1 MRRFDLLDEYTSVAV
16 PRFST
21 ARARP
26 PVHRD
31 TEGDHT
37 RSNWR
42 YGLAGVIAILLVA
55 LVAL

>member
-31 TEGDHT
+31 IEGRA

-42 YGLAGVIAILLVA
+42 YGLAGVVAILLIV

>member
-26 PVHRD
+26 PVHGES
-31 TEGDHT
+31 EGGRT

-42 YGLAGVIAILLVA
+42 YGLAGVIAVVLIA

>member
-1 MRRFDLLDEYTSVAV
+1 MRRFDLLDEYTSIAM
-16 PRFST
+16 PKFST

-26 PVHRD
+26 PVHGD
-31 TEGDHT
+31 IEGGRT

-42 YGLAGVIAILLVA
+42 YGLAGVVAILLIA

>member
-21 ARARP
+21 ARVRP
-26 PVHRD
+26 PVLGE
-31 TEGDHT
+31 TEGDRT
-37 RSNWR
+37 SSNWR
-42 YGLAGVIAILLVA
+42 YGLAGAIAILLVA

>member
-1 MRRFDLLDEYTSVAV
+1 MRRFDLLDEYTCVAV

-21 ARARP
+21 ARVRP
-26 PVHRD
+26 PVHGD
-31 TEGDHT
+31 TEGGRS

-42 YGLAGVIAILLVA
+42 YGLAGVVAILLIV